1 LGLRH
6 ESWITTRTRSPED
19 QRTPSGDCRDEGPSR
34 EDPAAS
40 DTKGIETTTLH
51 QPGKIIVDYKLFEEI
66 RLSQVAKVPY
76 RYSREVRWLPQI
88 GDVVPDFNV
97 DSTKGPISFHKFAEG
112 NWVFLFSHP
121 AAFTPVCT
129 TEIASFATFAKDF
142 EARGVKLL
150 GISKSTIADQ
160 IRWHADIETIYDM
173 HVTFPMIADEA
184 GMLINLFGML
194 HNKQSPEWSI
204 RKSIIIGPD
213 LKIRMIFEYPIL
225 IGRSSDEMLRVIDA
239 LQTADT
245 YNVATSAD
253 WRKGCQRRSN
263 FRPKWS
269 APLKLDTIRRR
280 F

>member
-1 LGLRH
+1 M
-6 ESWITTRTRSPED
+6 
-19 QRTPSGDCRDEGPSR
+19 
-34 EDPAAS
+34 
-40 DTKGIETTTLH
+40 
-51 QPGKIIVDYKLFEEI
+51 DYKLFEEI

-88 GDVVPDFNV
+88 GDVVPNFNV

-253 WRKGCQRRSN
+253 WRKGDDCLLLPSFLGEAKFAYGSAWRKFRSYLSTVVDPWQ
-263 FRPKWS
+263 FAPFDDDGDPPTDPS
-269 APLKLDTIRRR
+269 GEAPLAEGRKARAS
-280 F
+280 